1 MLSSRTRDAQISLA
15 IPFASLIKSF
25 IIAVIKIAPFSF
37 WSTLK
42 ILNGVSSLRPISI
55 GREVHVPS
63 NCDGSCPQCSDLHSK
78 DLAAAT
84 GAL

>member
-1 MLSSRTRDAQISLA
+1 MLSSRMGDEISLA

-25 IIAVIKIAPFSF
+25 MIAVVKIAPFSF

-55 GREVHVPS
+55 EM
-63 NCDGSCPQCSDLHSK
+63 
-78 DLAAAT
+78 
-84 GAL
+84 